1 MDILADSVPIVG
13 DLLISPTF
21 WGALILAI
29 LIAGPIGLI
38 PGVGGTTTIALL
50 LPFLILSVDPT
61 VGLIFVGAMI
71 ALGQSV
77 DVIPAVLL
85 GYPGP
90 ASTVDFLEG
99 HQLAR
104 RGFGARVI
112 GATYVV
118 SAIGGVIGAVALI
131 IALPFV
137 HLLIV
142 RFSYLEIAAMAMLGI
157 AMVVMVVRGSVLR
170 GIAAALLGIL
180 MATIGTAALT
190 AIDRFNFNSAY
201 LIDGLPL
208 IPTVLGIFALPEII
222 DLAASRRPIAS
233 TGEVSNREIWIGMK
247 EGLKRWKT
255 IPRQSLF
262 GVFLGAVPGIGSAVV
277 EWLSYAFGIL
287 FSKDKS
293 QFGKGSLDGILF
305 TESAQAAKE
314 AGQAIPTL
322 AFGIPGGLGW
332 AMMLVAL
339 ISYNVAPGLPMLTT
353 NLDITMGLVLAIG
366 IGNVLSMVLAV
377 AIGSQVAR
385 LTLIPYTF
393 VAGMMLP
400 IMFLGAFQATLHLG
414 DIMVVLAV
422 GALGLSM
429 KWHGWPRAP
438 FLLGF
443 ILGPAIESNGFTA
456 LSIAEAY
463 QDGGAIG
470 FFLSRPYAITIIV
483 VAVAFAAYLWW
494 VMGRASREFSEA
506 TAEAGLLAQSD
517 AGTPPPA
524 DAAAV
529 SASPESDLQVAQRA
543 TVWSA
548 LVRRWRWE
556 FVMILVLGG
565 WTALVVL
572 PESFGYNQR
581 EAKLV
586 PIGVGCLFLLVL
598 AGIAVDLFVNSRGR
612 NSQVFDIGMRTGN
625 DLQAARA
632 LLRIIAWIG
641 VFMLMAGTIGFKYA
655 AVLYP
660 LVFINLNLQWE
671 GRKRLWSL
679 IPAGFAAFVAF
690 VLLDSFLHVIWPD
703 RFVLAWLGL
712 S

>member
-1 MDILADSVPIVG
+1 MDILTSSVPIVG
-13 DLLISPTF
+13 NLLTSPAF
-21 WGALILAI
+21 WGALTLAI

-77 DVIPAVLL
+77 DIIPAVLL

-90 ASTVDFLEG
+90 SSTVDFLEG

-104 RGFGARVI
+104 KGFGARVI

-131 IALPFV
+131 IALPFIKP
-137 HLLIV
+137 LIV
-142 RFSYLEIAAMAMLGI
+142 RFSYAEIAAMALLGI

-170 GIAAALLGIL
+170 GIAAALLGVL
-180 MATIGTAALT
+180 MSTIGTAALT
-190 AIDRFNFNSAY
+190 AIDRFNFNQAY

-247 EGLKRWKT
+247 EGLKRWRT

-287 FSKDKS
+287 FAKDKS

-339 ISYNVAPGLPMLTT
+339 ISYGVAPGIPMLTT

-385 LTLIPYTF
+385 LTQIPYTF

-443 ILGPAIESNGFTA
+443 ILGPVIERNVFTSLSLGGF
-456 LSIAEAY
+456 SYIV
-463 QDGGAIG
+463 
-470 FFLSRPYAITIIV
+470 SRPYAMTILVLAI
-483 VAVAFAAYLWW
+483 AFATYLWW

-506 TAEAGLLAQSD
+506 AAEVDLPGQPDAEALPS
-517 AGTPPPA
+517 AGTAPA
-524 DAAAV
+524 SAAPDGGVAV
-529 SASPESDLQVAQRA
+529 IQRT
-543 TVWSA
+543 TVWGT
-548 LVRRWRWE
+548 LVRHWRWE
-556 FVMILVLGG
+556 FAMLLVLGG

-581 EAKLV
+581 EARLL
-586 PIGVGCLFLLVL
+586 PIWAGSAFVLVL
-598 AGIAVDLFVNSRGR
+598 LGIAVNTLLRSGGR
-612 NSQVFDIGMRTGN
+612 SAQVFDIGMRTGN
-625 DLQAARA
+625 DFQAARA
-632 LLRIIAWIG
+632 LVRIIAWIG
-641 VFMLMAGTIGFKYA
+641 IFMLLAGTIGFKYA

-660 LVFINLNLQWE
+660 VLFINANLDWQ
-671 GRKRLWSL
+671 GKKRLWSL

-690 VLLDSFLHVIWPD
+690 VLLDGFLHVIWPD
-703 RFVLAWLGL
+703 RFVLAWFGL
-712 S
+712 

>member
-13 DLLISPTF
+13 DLLISPAF
-21 WGALILAI
+21 WGALTLAI

-90 ASTVDFLEG
+90 SSTVDFLEG

-118 SAIGGVIGAVALI
+118 SAIGGVIGAIALI
-131 IALPFV
+131 IALPFIKP
-137 HLLIV
+137 LIV
-142 RFSYLEIAAMAMLGI
+142 RFSYAEIAAMALLGI

-170 GIAAALLGIL
+170 GIAAALLGVL
-180 MATIGTAALT
+180 MSSIGTAALT

-233 TGEVSNREIWIGMK
+233 TGEVSNREIWTGMK

-339 ISYNVAPGLPMLTT
+339 ISYGVAPGVPMLTT

-385 LTLIPYTF
+385 LTQIPYTF

-443 ILGPAIESNGFTA
+443 ILGPVIESNVFTSLSLGGF
-456 LSIAEAY
+456 SYI
-463 QDGGAIG
+463 
-470 FFLSRPYAITIIV
+470 FSRPYAITILV
-483 VAVAFAAYLWW
+483 LAVAFAAYLWW

-506 TAEAGLLAQSD
+506 TAEAGLVGQPD
-517 AGTPPPA
+517 A
-524 DAAAV
+524 DAAPL
-529 SASPESDLQVAQRA
+529 SAAPDGSTAVAQRT
-543 TVWSA
+543 TVWGT
-548 LVRRWRWE
+548 LVRHWRWE
-556 FVMILVLGG
+556 FAMLLVLGG
-565 WTALVVL
+565 WVALVVL
-572 PESFGYNQR
+572 PESIGYNQR
-581 EAKLV
+581 EAKLL
-586 PIGVGCLFLLVL
+586 PIWAGSAFLLVL
-598 AGIAVDLFVNSRGR
+598 LGIAATTLLRSGGG
-612 NSQVFDIGMRTGN
+612 SGQVFDIGMRTGN
-625 DLQAARA
+625 DLRAAAA

-641 VFMLMAGTIGFKYA
+641 VFMLLAGTIGFKYA

-660 LVFINLNLQWE
+660 LVFINLNLPWQ
-671 GRKRLWSL
+671 GKKRLWSL
-679 IPAGFAAFVAF
+679 IPAAFAAFVAF
-690 VLLDSFLHVIWPD
+690 VLLDGFLHVIWPD
-703 RFVLAWLGL
+703 RFVLSWLGL
-712 S
+712 

>member
-13 DLLISPTF
+13 DLLLSPAF
-21 WGALILAI
+21 WGALTLAI

-38 PGVGGTTTIALL
+38 PGIGGTTTIALL

-77 DVIPAVLL
+77 DIIPAVLL

-118 SAIGGVIGAVALI
+118 SAIGGVIGAMALI
-131 IALPFV
+131 VALPFIKP
-137 HLLIV
+137 LIV
-142 RFSYLEIAAMAMLGI
+142 RFSYAEIAAMALLGI

-170 GIAAALLGIL
+170 GIAAALLGVL
-180 MATIGTAALT
+180 MSTIGTAALT
-190 AIDRFNFNSAY
+190 AIDRFNFNQAY

-208 IPTVLGIFALPEII
+208 IPTVLGVFALPEII

-247 EGLKRWKT
+247 EGLKRWRT

-339 ISYNVAPGLPMLTT
+339 ISYGVAPGVPMLTT

-385 LTLIPYTF
+385 LTQIPYTF

-422 GALGLSM
+422 GALGLGM

-443 ILGPAIESNGFTA
+443 ILGPVIEHNVFTSLSLGGF
-456 LSIAEAY
+456 SYI
-463 QDGGAIG
+463 
-470 FFLSRPYAITIIV
+470 FSRPYAITILV
-483 VAVAFAAYLWW
+483 LAVAFASYLWW

-506 TAEAGLLAQSD
+506 TAGAGLLGQPGAD
-517 AGTPPPA
+517 APSPKEAPLPA
-524 DAAAV
+524 DAAPTSAGSGGGVAV
-529 SASPESDLQVAQRA
+529 AR
-543 TVWSA
+543 TTTIWSV

-556 FVMILVLGG
+556 FAMLLVLGG
-565 WTALVVL
+565 WAALVVV
-572 PESFGYNQR
+572 PESIGYNQR
-581 EAKLV
+581 EAKLL
-586 PIGVGCLFLLVL
+586 PIWAGSAFVLVL
-598 AGIAVDLFVNSRGR
+598 LGIVANTLLRSGGGKA
-612 NSQVFDIGMRTGN
+612 QVFDIGMRTGN
-625 DLQAARA
+625 DFQAARA
-632 LLRIIAWIG
+632 LVRIIAWIG
-641 VFMLMAGTIGFKYA
+641 VFMLLAGTIGFKYT

-660 LVFINLNLQWE
+660 LLFINANLDWQ
-671 GRKRLWSL
+671 GKKRLWSL
-679 IPAGFAAFVAF
+679 IPAAFAAFVAF
-690 VLLDSFLHVIWPD
+690 VLLDGFLHVIWPD

-712 S
+712 

>member
-1 MDILADSVPIVG
+1 MPLDILADSVPIVG
-13 DLLISPTF
+13 DLLISPAF
-21 WGALILAI
+21 WGALILAL

-38 PGVGGTTTIALL
+38 PGIGGTTTIALL

-61 VGLIFVGAMI
+61 VGLIFIGAMI

-77 DVIPAVLL
+77 DIIPAVLL

-90 ASTVDFLEG
+90 SSTVDFLEG

-118 SAIGGVIGAVALI
+118 SAIGGVIGAIALI
-131 IALPFV
+131 IALPFIKP
-137 HLLIV
+137 LIV
-142 RFSYLEIAAMAMLGI
+142 RFSYAEIAAMALLGI

-170 GIAAALLGIL
+170 GIAAALLGVL
-180 MATIGTAALT
+180 MSTIGTAALT

-222 DLAASRRPIAS
+222 DLAASKRPIAS

-247 EGLKRWKT
+247 EGLKRWRT

-287 FSKDKS
+287 FAKDKS

-322 AFGIPGGLGW
+322 AFGIPGGVGW

-339 ISYNVAPGLPMLTT
+339 ISYGVAPGIPMLTT
-353 NLDITMGLVLAIG
+353 NLDVTIGLVLAIG
-366 IGNVLSMVLAV
+366 IGNVLSMVVAI

-385 LTLIPYTF
+385 LTQIPYTF

-400 IMFLGAFQATLHLG
+400 IMFLGAFQATLHIG

-443 ILGPAIESNGFTA
+443 ILGPVVERNVFTS
-456 LSIAEAY
+456 LSI
-463 QDGGAIG
+463 GG
-470 FFLSRPYAITIIV
+470 FSYVVSRPYAMTIIV
-483 VAVAFAAYLWW
+483 VAIVFAAYLWW
-494 VMGRASREFSEA
+494 VMGKASRDLSKA
-506 TAEAGLLAQSD
+506 TAEAGLEPVLEA
-517 AGTPPPA
+517 APPA
-524 DAAAV
+524 DVSPTAPAPDVATAV
-529 SASPESDLQVAQRA
+529 GQRV
-543 TVWSA
+543 TVWGS

-556 FVMILVLGG
+556 FVMLLVLGG
-565 WTALVVL
+565 WAALVVL
-572 PESFGYNQR
+572 PESIGYNQR
-581 EAKLV
+581 EAKLL
-586 PIGVGCLFLLVL
+586 PIWVGSAFVLVL
-598 AGIAVDLFVNSRGR
+598 LAIAVESLLRTR
-612 NSQVFDIGMRTGN
+612 NQSAQVFDIGMRTGN
-625 DLQAARA
+625 DFQAARA
-632 LLRIIAWIG
+632 LVRIIAWIG
-641 VFMLMAGTIGFKYA
+641 VFMLMAGTIGFKYT

-660 LVFINLNLQWE
+660 LLFINANLDWQ
-671 GRKRLWSL
+671 GKKRLWSL
-679 IPAGFAAFVAF
+679 IPAAFAAFVAF
-690 VLLDSFLHVIWPD
+690 VLLDGFLHVIWPE
-703 RFVLAWLGL
+703 RFVLSWLGF
-712 S
+712 

>member
-13 DLLISPTF
+13 NLLVSPAF
-21 WGALILAI
+21 WGALVLAI

-38 PGVGGTTTIALL
+38 PGVGGTTTIALM

-61 VGLIFVGAMI
+61 LGLIFVGAMI

-90 ASTVDFLEG
+90 SSTVDFLEG

-118 SAIGGVIGAVALI
+118 SAIGGVIGAIALI
-131 IALPFV
+131 IALPFIKP
-137 HLLIV
+137 LIV
-142 RFSYLEIAAMAMLGI
+142 RFSYAEIAAMALLGI

-180 MATIGTAALT
+180 MSTIGTAALT

-222 DLAASRRPIAS
+222 DLAASRRPIAT

-247 EGLKRWKT
+247 EGLKRWRT

-287 FSKDKS
+287 FAKDKS

-339 ISYNVAPGLPMLTT
+339 ISYGVAPGVPMLTT

-385 LTLIPYTF
+385 LTQIPYTF

-443 ILGPAIESNGFTA
+443 ILGPVIESNVFTSLSLGGF
-456 LSIAEAY
+456 SY
-463 QDGGAIG
+463 V
-470 FFLSRPYAITIIV
+470 FSRPYAITILV
-483 VAVAFAAYLWW
+483 LAVAFAAYLWW

-506 TAEAGLLAQSD
+506 TAGAGLLGQPDPEPSVDVAAGSD
-517 AGTPPPA
+517 GGTA
-524 DAAAV
+524 
-529 SASPESDLQVAQRA
+529 VAQRTSLWA
-543 TVWSA
+543 T
-548 LVRRWRWE
+548 LVQRWRWE
-556 FVMILVLGG
+556 FVMLLVLGG

-572 PESFGYNQR
+572 PESIGYNQR
-581 EAKLV
+581 EAKLL
-586 PIGVGCLFLLVL
+586 PIWAGSAFLLVL
-598 AGIAVDLFVNSRGR
+598 LGIAATSLLRPGGR
-612 NSQVFDIGMRTGN
+612 NAQVFDIGMRTGN
-625 DLQAARA
+625 DLRAAWA
-632 LLRIIAWIG
+632 LLRIIAWIAI
-641 VFMLMAGTIGFKYA
+641 FMLMAGTIGFKYA

-660 LVFINLNLQWE
+660 LVFINLNLQWQ
-671 GRKRLWSL
+671 GKKRLWSL
-679 IPAGFAAFVAF
+679 IPAAFAAFVAF
-690 VLLDSFLHVIWPD
+690 VVLDGFLHVLWPD
-703 RFVLAWLGL
+703 RFVLAWLGF

>member
-1 MDILADSVPIVG
+1 MEILADSVPIVG
-13 DLLISPTF
+13 DLLISPGF
-21 WGALILAI
+21 WGALLLAM

-61 VGLIFVGAMI
+61 IGLIFVGAMI

-77 DVIPAVLL
+77 DIIPAVLL

-90 ASTVDFLEG
+90 SSTVDFLEG

-118 SAIGGVIGAVALI
+118 SAIGGVIGAIALI
-131 IALPFV
+131 IALPFIKP
-137 HLLIV
+137 LIV
-142 RFSYLEIAAMAMLGI
+142 RFSYAEIAAMALLGV
-157 AMVVMVVRGSVLR
+157 AMVVMVVRGSLLR
-170 GIAAALLGIL
+170 GLAAAILGVL
-180 MATIGTAALT
+180 MSTIGTAALT

-247 EGLKRWKT
+247 EGLKRWRT

-287 FSKDKS
+287 FAKDKS
-293 QFGKGSLDGILF
+293 QFGKGSLDGVLF

-322 AFGIPGGLGW
+322 AFGIPGGVGW

-339 ISYNVAPGLPMLTT
+339 ISYGVAPGVPMLTT

-366 IGNVLSMVLAV
+366 IGNVLSMVIAL

-385 LTLIPYTF
+385 LTQVPYTF

-443 ILGPAIESNGFTA
+443 ILGPVIEHNVFTSLSLGGF
-456 LSIAEAY
+456 SY
-463 QDGGAIG
+463 V
-470 FFLSRPYAITIIV
+470 FSRPYAITILV
-483 VAVAFAAYLWW
+483 LAVLFASYLWW

-506 TAEAGLLAQSD
+506 AGEAGLQGLGTEVTDVREAASAP
-517 AGTPPPA
+517 AGLDSSVA
-524 DAAAV
+524 
-529 SASPESDLQVAQRA
+529 VAQPS
-543 TVWSA
+543 TIWSTLA
-548 LVRRWRWE
+548 RYWRWE
-556 FVMILVLGG
+556 FAMLLVLGG

-572 PESFGYNQR
+572 PEAIGYNQR
-581 EAKLV
+581 EAKLL
-586 PIGVGCLFLLVL
+586 PLWAGSAFLLVL
-598 AGIAVDLFVNSRGR
+598 LGIATTTLLSARGG
-612 NSQVFDIGMRTGN
+612 NAPVFDIGMRTGN
-625 DLQAARA
+625 DFQAARA

-641 VFMLMAGTIGFKYA
+641 VFMLLAGTIGFKYA

-660 LVFINLNLQWE
+660 LVFINLNLPWQ
-671 GRKRLWSL
+671 GKRRLWSL
-679 IPAGFAAFVAF
+679 IPAAFAAFVAF
-690 VLLDSFLHVIWPD
+690 VVLDGFLHVIWPD
-703 RFVLAWLGL
+703 RFVLGWLGL

>member
-13 DLLISPTF
+13 DLLISPAF
-21 WGALILAI
+21 WGALALAI

-38 PGVGGTTTIALL
+38 PGVGGTTTIALI

-90 ASTVDFLEG
+90 SSTVDFLEG

-118 SAIGGVIGAVALI
+118 SAIGGVIGAIALI
-131 IALPFV
+131 IALPFIKP
-137 HLLIV
+137 LIV
-142 RFSYLEIAAMAMLGI
+142 RFSYAEIAAMALLGI

-180 MATIGTAALT
+180 MSTIGTAALT

-233 TGEVSNREIWIGMK
+233 TGEVSNREIWTGMK
-247 EGLKRWKT
+247 EGLKRWRT

-287 FSKDKS
+287 FAKDKT

-339 ISYNVAPGLPMLTT
+339 ISYGVAPGVPMLTT

-385 LTLIPYTF
+385 LTQIPYTF

-400 IMFLGAFQATLHLG
+400 IMFLGAFQATLHMG

-443 ILGPAIESNGFTA
+443 ILGPVIESNTFTT

-463 QDGGAIG
+463 PEGVIA
-470 FFLSRPYAITIIV
+470 FFLSRPYAITILV
-483 VAVAFAAYLWW
+483 LAVAFAAYLWW

-506 TAEAGLLAQSD
+506 TAGAGLLGQSD
-517 AGTPPPA
+517 A
-524 DAAAV
+524 DAAAP
-529 SASPESDLQVAQRA
+529 AESTPTPTPDGGVAVAQPA
-543 TVWSA
+543 TLWGT

-556 FVMILVLGG
+556 FAMLLVLGG
-565 WTALVVL
+565 WTAFVVL
-572 PESFGYNQR
+572 PESLGYNQR
-581 EAKLV
+581 EAWLL
-586 PIGVGCLFLLVL
+586 PMWAGSAFLLVL
-598 AGIAVDLFVNSRGR
+598 LGIAANSLLRPTTR
-612 NSQVFDIGMRTGN
+612 NAQVFDIGMRTGN
-625 DLQAARA
+625 DLRAAAA

-660 LVFINLNLQWE
+660 LVFINLNLPWQ
-671 GRKRLWSL
+671 GKRRLWSL
-679 IPAGFAAFVAF
+679 IPAAFAAFVAF
-690 VLLDSFLHVIWPD
+690 VVLDSFLHVIWPE
-703 RFVLAWLGL
+703 RFVLSWLGL
-712 S
+712 

>member
-1 MDILADSVPIVG
+1 MDILANSVPIVG
-13 DLLISPTF
+13 DLLISPAF
-21 WGALILAI
+21 WGALVLAI

-90 ASTVDFLEG
+90 SSTVDFLEG

-118 SAIGGVIGAVALI
+118 SAIGGVIGAFALI
-131 IALPFV
+131 VALPFIKP
-137 HLLIV
+137 LIV
-142 RFSYLEIAAMAMLGI
+142 RFSYAEIAAMALVGI

-170 GIAAALLGIL
+170 GIAAALLGVL
-180 MATIGTAALT
+180 MSTIGTAALT
-190 AIDRFNFNSAY
+190 AIDRFNFSQAY

-233 TGEVSNREIWIGMK
+233 TGEVSNREIWRGMK
-247 EGLKRWKT
+247 EGLKRWRT

-287 FSKDKS
+287 FAKDKS

-339 ISYNVAPGLPMLTT
+339 ISYGIAPGIPMLTT

-366 IGNVLSMVLAV
+366 IGNVLSMVLAL

-385 LTLIPYTF
+385 LTQIPYTF

-400 IMFLGAFQATLHLG
+400 IMFLGAFQATLHIG

-443 ILGPAIESNGFTA
+443 ILGPVIESNVFTS
-456 LSIAEAY
+456 LSI
-463 QDGGAIG
+463 GG
-470 FFLSRPYAITIIV
+470 FSYVVSRPYAMTIV
-483 VAVAFAAYLWW
+483 VLAVVFTVYLWW
-494 VMGRASREFSEA
+494 VMGRASREFSQA
-506 TAEAGLLAQSD
+506 TTAAGLDQPE
-517 AGTPPPA
+517 TETVPPA
-524 DAAAV
+524 DAAATADTPSTGTAV
-529 SASPESDLQVAQRA
+529 QPT
-543 TVWSA
+543 TVWA
-548 LVRRWRWE
+548 TLVRRWRWE
-556 FVMILVLGG
+556 FAMLLVLGG
-565 WTALVVL
+565 WVALVVL
-572 PESFGYNQR
+572 PESIGYNQR
-581 EAKLV
+581 EARLL
-586 PIGVGCLFLLVL
+586 PIWAGSAFLLVL
-598 AGIAVDLFVNSRGR
+598 LGIVVDSFRRTRGR
-612 NSQVFDIGMRTGN
+612 SSQVFDIGMRTGN

-632 LLRIIAWIG
+632 LVRIIAWIG
-641 VFMLMAGTIGFKYA
+641 VFMLLAGTIGFKYA

-660 LVFINLNLQWE
+660 LLFINTNLPWQ

-679 IPAGFAAFVAF
+679 IPAAFAAFVAF
-690 VLLDSFLHVIWPD
+690 VVLDGFLHVIWPD
-703 RFVLAWLGL
+703 RFVLGWLGL

>member
-1 MDILADSVPIVG
+1 MDILANSVPIVG
-13 DLLISPTF
+13 DLLISPAF
-21 WGALILAI
+21 WGALVLAI

-38 PGVGGTTTIALL
+38 PGIGGTTTIALM

-61 VGLIFVGAMI
+61 VGLIFIGAMI

-77 DVIPAVLL
+77 DIIPAVLL

-90 ASTVDFLEG
+90 SSTVDFLEG

-118 SAIGGVIGAVALI
+118 SAIGGVIGAFALI
-131 IALPFV
+131 VALPFIKP
-137 HLLIV
+137 LIV
-142 RFSYLEIAAMAMLGI
+142 RFSYAEIAAMALLGI

-170 GIAAALLGIL
+170 GIAAALLGVL
-180 MATIGTAALT
+180 MSTIGTAALT
-190 AIDRFNFNSAY
+190 AIDRFNFSQAY

-208 IPTVLGIFALPEII
+208 IPTVLGVFALPEII

-247 EGLKRWKT
+247 EGLKRWRT

-287 FSKDKS
+287 FAKDKS

-339 ISYNVAPGLPMLTT
+339 ISYGIAPGIPMLTT

-385 LTLIPYTF
+385 LTQVPYTF

-400 IMFLGAFQATLHLG
+400 IMFLGAFQATLHIG

-422 GALGLSM
+422 GALGLGM

-443 ILGPAIESNGFTA
+443 ILGPVIESNVFTS
-456 LSIAEAY
+456 LSI
-463 QDGGAIG
+463 GG
-470 FFLSRPYAITIIV
+470 FSYVVSRPYAMTIV
-483 VAVAFAAYLWW
+483 VLAVVFTAYLWW
-494 VMGRASREFSEA
+494 VMGRASREFSQA
-506 TAEAGLLAQSD
+506 TAMAGLEQPDVETA
-517 AGTPPPA
+517 PPA
-524 DAAAV
+524 DAAATAAAP
-529 SASPESDLQVAQRA
+529 SAGTAVAQPA
-543 TVWSA
+543 TVWST

-556 FVMILVLGG
+556 FVMVLVL
-565 WTALVVL
+565 ALWAGVVVV
-572 PESFGYNQR
+572 PEAIGYSQR
-581 EAKLV
+581 EAKLL
-586 PIGVGCLFLLVL
+586 PIWAGSAFLLVL
-598 AGIAVDLFVNSRGR
+598 LGIVVESFLRSRDT
-612 NSQVFDIGMRTGN
+612 NAQVFDIGMRTGN

-641 VFMLMAGTIGFKYA
+641 GFMLLAGIIGFKYA

-660 LVFINLNLQWE
+660 LLFINANLGWQ
-671 GRKRLWSL
+671 GKKRLWSL

-690 VLLDSFLHVIWPD
+690 VVLDGFLHVIWPD
-703 RFVLAWLGL
+703 RFVLGWLGL

>member
-13 DLLISPTF
+13 DLLISPAF
-21 WGALILAI
+21 WGALTLAI

-90 ASTVDFLEG
+90 SSTVDFLEG

-118 SAIGGVIGAVALI
+118 SAIGGVIGAIALI
-131 IALPFV
+131 IALPFIKP
-137 HLLIV
+137 LIV
-142 RFSYLEIAAMAMLGI
+142 RFSYAEIAAMALLGI

-170 GIAAALLGIL
+170 GIAAALLGVL
-180 MATIGTAALT
+180 MSSIGTAALT

-233 TGEVSNREIWIGMK
+233 TGEVSNREIWTGMK

-287 FSKDKS
+287 FSNDKS

-339 ISYNVAPGLPMLTT
+339 ISYGVAPGVPMLTT

-385 LTLIPYTF
+385 LTQIPYTF

-414 DIMVVLAV
+414 PV
-422 GALGLSM
+422 
-429 KWHGWPRAP
+429 
-438 FLLGF
+438 
-443 ILGPAIESNGFTA
+443 IESNVFTSLSLGGF
-456 LSIAEAY
+456 SYI
-463 QDGGAIG
+463 
-470 FFLSRPYAITIIV
+470 FSRPYAITILV
-483 VAVAFAAYLWW
+483 LAVAFAAYLWW

-506 TAEAGLLAQSD
+506 TAEAGLVGQPD
-517 AGTPPPA
+517 A
-524 DAAAV
+524 DAAPL
-529 SASPESDLQVAQRA
+529 SAAPDGSTAVAQRT
-543 TVWSA
+543 TVRGT
-548 LVRRWRWE
+548 LVRHWRWE
-556 FVMILVLGG
+556 FAMLLVLGG
-565 WTALVVL
+565 WVALVVL
-572 PESFGYNQR
+572 PESIGYNQR
-581 EAKLV
+581 EAKLL
-586 PIGVGCLFLLVL
+586 PIWAGSAFLLVL
-598 AGIAVDLFVNSRGR
+598 LGIAATTLLRTGRG
-612 NSQVFDIGMRTGN
+612 SGQVFDIGMRTGN
-625 DLQAARA
+625 DLRAAAA

-641 VFMLMAGTIGFKYA
+641 VFMLLAGTIGFKYA

-660 LVFINLNLQWE
+660 LVFINLNLPWQ
-671 GRKRLWSL
+671 GTKRLWSL
-679 IPAGFAAFVAF
+679 VPAAFAAFVAF
-690 VLLDSFLHVIWPD
+690 VLLDGFLHVIWPD
-703 RFVLAWLGL
+703 RFVLSWLGL
-712 S
+712 